1 MDIKERLNKVFKD
14 VFDDDSLE
22 INETMTA
29 EDVDM
34 WDSLMHI
41 TLIVAIEREFGIKF
55 NTSDVNSLE
64 NVGSLIEKI
73 KERS

>member
-1 MDIKERLNKVFKD
+1 VDIKERLNKVFKD